1 MSALL
6 SAILLMALF
15 FQHWPSLLC
24 SAIGL
29 GAVITLRTK
38 RTLRRIATGLA
49 ATSLLILLLSTIL
62 LSAEVSYGFPEEDV
76 TAVYGI
82 VSQDSVV
89 GKWDRRRI
97 SLSLKECFIQG
108 GESASARGLVNVT
121 YPDGVRL
128 YSGDAVLFIGKVD
141 DYGFSAR
148 WYRLIGQGGGIRS
161 RKRITAL
168 MEERLSAVGVDEANL
183 AIMLTLGYSAQED
196 FLLTELARD
205 SGTSYVLAL
214 SGMHLSLLAML
225 LRFTLKPLVGERRA
239 RLLALLVVSLYVFL
253 IGPRP
258 SIIRAWLLSAVFL
271 LFRGI
276 RGHDA
281 LMATFVLQGLLFP
294 EGLTTLASTYSYLS
308 LVGIM
313 SLSGFLKES
322 LDNLVLLPSF
332 IATNMTASLAALLF
346 TCPLSYLVFGEYQL
360 SVILTGGLASVLVYI
375 YMVLSLASL
384 AVPLPSLLSLVY
396 KACGAVMDFGA
407 SFPMCTSPWGYI
419 VLLLISLSGIMLSAI
434 LNAKRRTPCGL
445 STTQASRRSLRSLA
459 SRLLR

>member
-141 DYGFSAR
+141 DYGFS
-148 WYRLIGQGGGIRS
+148 
-161 RKRITAL
+161 
-168 MEERLSAVGVDEANL
+168 VGVDEANL

-396 KACGAVMDFGA
+396 KACGVVMDFGA